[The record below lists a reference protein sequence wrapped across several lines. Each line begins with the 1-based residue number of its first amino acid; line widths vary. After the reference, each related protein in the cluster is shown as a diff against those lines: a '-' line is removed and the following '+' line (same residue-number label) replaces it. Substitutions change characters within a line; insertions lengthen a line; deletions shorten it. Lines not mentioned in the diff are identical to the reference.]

1 MFTQQI
7 INFWQQKGNAN
18 WATSEE
24 RKQSKQN
31 DDPDTA
37 PCLTNLLPIYLCRFA
52 CSHTLSLFLFLSAWC
67 CLLPSPST
75 CFACWA
81 SLKTL
86 HNFLRHIIQIV
97 CSFRSLNNSTLIFKL
112 KSTPLGTKSTKFL
125 WKNTKTEAK
134 WGKKSNG
141 NSSWQLKCLHFLP
154 ENRVVCEAYR
164 PWQYPAKR
172 NGCNCFPMLQHI
184 C

>member
-7 INFWQQKGNAN
+7 INFWQHKGNAN

-24 RKQSKQN
+24 RKQSTQN
-31 DDPDTA
+31 DDPDTT

-52 CSHTLSLFLFLSAWC
+52 CSHSLPFSLCLVLLPLSLSTSA
-67 CLLPSPST
+67 P
-75 CFACWA
+75 CWA

-97 CSFRSLNNSTLIFKL
+97 CSLCSLNNSTLIFKL

-125 WKNTKTEAK
+125 WNNTKTEAK
-134 WGKKSNG
+134 WKNKTNS

-154 ENRVVCEAYR
+154 ENRVVYVAYKPR
-164 PWQYPAKR
+164 QYPAKCY
-172 NGCNCFPMLQHI
+172 GYNCFPMLQHI